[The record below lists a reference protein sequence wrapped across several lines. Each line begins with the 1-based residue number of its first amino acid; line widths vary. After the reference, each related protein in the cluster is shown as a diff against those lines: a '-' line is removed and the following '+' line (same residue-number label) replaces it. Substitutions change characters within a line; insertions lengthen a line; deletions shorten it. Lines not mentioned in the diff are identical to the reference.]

1 MGIWKGNGV
10 WDGWCLTTDHPASSH
25 GQPVLVD
32 PDGIAYGPADI
43 RKRIYQ
49 ADVARMLGSTA
60 QAIVGRINRGTLPRF
75 DGFDERGRG
84 YWYEGTLR
92 SVLHKDVK

>member
-1 MGIWKGNGV
+1 
-10 WDGWCLTTDHPASSH
+10 
-25 GQPVLVD
+25 VLVD

>member
-1 MGIWKGNGV
+1 
-10 WDGWCLTTDHPASSH
+10 
-25 GQPVLVD
+25 
-32 PDGIAYGPADI
+32 
-43 RKRIYQ
+43 
-49 ADVARMLGSTA
+49 MLGSTA

-92 SVLHKDVK
+92 SVLHKVVK

>member
-1 MGIWKGNGV
+1 MTDLWKGEGIWT
-10 WDGWCLTTDHPASSH
+10 GWRLTTDHPSSSY

-49 ADVARMLGSTA
+49 ADVARMIGSTPA
-60 QAIVGRINRGTLPRF
+60 AITGRINRGTLPPF
-75 DGFDERGRG
+75 DGVDERGRG
-84 YWYEGTLR
+84 FWWQGTLAG
-92 SVLHKDVK
+92 VLNRG